1 MNGRAGA
8 WNDRARARARNGGA
22 WARAGARNG
31 GATLHGMLVA
41 LVMVVGVAAL
51 AASAIPMDDAV
62 YRTRPSV
69 YSVPTPT
76 PSREAATPRREALQ
90 ENTEYNGQF
99 VFVRLRYADGMGGT
113 RGFGRRGRG
122 PGWYHDYPDAEQNI
136 TRLLAHLTKTVPGV
150 IGGNII
156 EVGDP
161 ELHRYPIAYMS
172 EPGDWGMTDEEVANL
187 RSYVLKGGFLIFDDF
202 PYEAWSNFEA
212 QMKRILPELQAI
224 ELKADHRIFNI
235 FFEFESLDNLYG
247 SYQGRPY
254 FFGYFLDNDPGKRM
268 VAMVNY
274 VNDLGESWEY
284 AERGFSVIGDAAIAE
299 AYKFGINYLLYGL
312 VY

>member
-1 MNGRAGA
+1 MFVLLVVVLGA
-8 WNDRARARARNGGA
+8 
-22 WARAGARNG
+22 
-31 GATLHGMLVA
+31 VA
-41 LVMVVGVAAL
+41 VTT
-51 AASAIPMDDAV
+51 SSIPMRDAV
-62 YRTRPSV
+62 TSSPS
-69 YSVPTPT
+69 
-76 PSREAATPRREALQ
+76 PSPSPWRFAPGREAAQ
-90 ENTEYNGQF
+90 ENTPYNGQF
-99 VFVRLRYADGMGGT
+99 VFVRLRYSDGMGGM

-136 TRLLAHLTKTVPGV
+136 TRLLSHITKADPGV

-156 EVGDP
+156 EVGDK

-172 EPGDWGMTDEEVANL
+172 EPGDWDMNDEEVANL

-202 PYEAWSNFEA
+202 PYDAWGNFAA
-212 QMKRILPELQAI
+212 QMKRILPELEPI

-254 FFGYFLDNDPGKRM
+254 FFGYFLENDPTKRM
-268 VAMVNY
+268 LAMVNY
-274 VNDLGESWEY
+274 QNDLGESWEY

-299 AYKFGINYLLYGL
+299 SYKFGINYLLYGL
-312 VY
+312 IF